1 MMIKDYNSVPV
12 PELYVLNR
20 DFGTEFKINDGKIVS
35 PNPKASLVNNKSH
48 IGKRFSITIAG
59 VLIGAIA
66 VSTFLCAAKASAADT
81 EVKIPEEY
89 IGYCEEIGTEYNI
102 CPELLMAIVEKESG
116 GNPELSGAS
125 GEIGLMQVIP
135 KYHTERIEELGYPDL
150 YNAYENILVG
160 ADYLRELFEEYED
173 TYLVL
178 MCYNMGESRA
188 IELYDQGI
196 YSDYAVSVCDRSA
209 QLEELHHMQRPEI
222 IRNYVKRVYIGEEEV

>member
-1 MMIKDYNSVPV
+1 MMIKDYNAVPV
-12 PELYVLNR
+12 SELYVLNR

-35 PNPKASLVNNKSH
+35 PNLKRSLKKNKSH
-48 IGKRFSITIAG
+48 IRRNFVFPISRI
-59 VLIGAIA
+59 LIVAA
-66 VSTFLCAAKASAADT
+66 VSSSFLPAAKANATDA
-81 EVKIPEEY
+81 EAKIPEEY
-89 IGYCEEIGTEYNI
+89 IQYCEEIGAEYNI
-102 CPELLMAIVEKESG
+102 CPELLMSIVEKESG
-116 GNPELSGAS
+116 GKPELTGAA

-135 KYHTERIEELGYPDL
+135 KYHTERMKELGHPDL
-150 YNAYENILVG
+150 YDAYDNILVG